1 MNKLNISIAVIMGII
16 KCFTTWQIEEEG
28 RRTEFSKRDRG
39 VTATTFFKAF
49 TIGVWEL
56 HEITLD
62 TLAGKCCEI
71 QYGLKLAKQSLCGRL
86 KTGAVFLKSVFGLA
100 MDYAAKNTYTQET
113 ITVLQ
118 QFKNVYIC
126 DSTSISL
133 PDKLAQLFKGL
144 GGNNSKAAVKIQA
157 MYNLLQKRFK
167 SLEIWQA
174 TGNDSKYT
182 ANIVQK
188 LCKMDLVIFDLGYF
202 SARAFKEITSK
213 GAYFLSRVKTNTKFY
228 VDSIKRRGRYTKVN
242 IVEILKNSKGV
253 VDQWIYIGGNKN
265 TRTKVRLV
273 AVRLPEN
280 IINERRR
287 KAHKKAKSSGKMLTE
302 AELELLSWN
311 IIITD
316 VPETMLSVET
326 ICELYRI
333 RWQVELIFKS
343 WKSQFEID
351 EMNNV
356 GKDYFECILY
366 GKLIVITLITAL
378 YAYIADEVFRGK
390 QRIVS
395 MQRFIKNLREKA
407 DLLLHRL
414 NSAFKSVKDLFLMF
428 DDIVKRSIEESRKR
442 KTTKRTL
449 MGYSLPEVVLQN
461 MD

>member
-1 MNKLNISIAVIMGII
+1 MNRLNISIAVIVGII

-28 RRTEFSKRDRG
+28 KRTEFSKRNRG
-39 VTATTFFKAF
+39 ITATTFFKAF
-49 TIGVWEL
+49 TIGIWEL

-71 QYGLKLAKQSLCGRL
+71 QYGLKLTKQSLSERL
-86 KTGAVFLKSVFGLA
+86 NKGSILLKSVFGLV

-113 ITVLQ
+113 IAVLQ

-144 GGNNSKAAVKIQA
+144 GGSNSKAAVKIQA

-182 ANIVQK
+182 GNIVQK

-202 SARAFKEITSK
+202 SARAFKEIISK

-242 IVEILKNSKGV
+242 IVEILKNSEGF

-265 TRTKVRLV
+265 TRTKIRLV
-273 AVRLPEN
+273 AIRLPEN
-280 IINERRR
+280 IVNERRR
-287 KAHKKAKSSGKMLTE
+287 KAHKKAKPSGKMPTE
-302 AELELLSWN
+302 AETELLAWN

-356 GKDYFECILY
+356 GKDYLECILY

-378 YAYIADEVFRGK
+378 YAYISDEVFRRK
-390 QRIVS
+390 QRTVS

-407 DLLLHRL
+407 DILLERM
-414 NSAFKSVKDLFLMF
+414 NSTFKSVRELLLML
-428 DDIVKRSIEESRKR
+428 DGIVKRSIEENRKR
-442 KTTKRTL
+442 KTTERAL
-449 MGYSLPEVVLQN
+449 MDHFLPEVALQI